1 MNECGEP
8 KVQSGSSRAETRVV
22 HLGRLSLTLAALLIL
37 SSCSLNSK
45 SNSTTIASTSVATSA
60 SVPSEVTPTA
70 SVSASPST
78 QGSPAALAT
87 STAMVQNPAPSGKQS
102 ITIAGGSLDPQTLD
116 PAVIRD
122 ADSAFYARQ
131 VFRGLVKLTS
141 NLEPAADL
149 AATID
154 VSSDQLTYTFHLR
167 AGLKFSSGKAITAND
182 VQYSLDRATDPA
194 IAEQAGG
201 AIPALTFLTDV
212 AGVSERAAGKT
223 DHISGVK
230 VINDQTLTITL
241 THPVADFLV
250 KLASTPASVVDR
262 TDVSKGGEWWRSPDA
277 SGPFTI
283 SSWKAGSQMVLK
295 GNSKYIVEPPM
306 LQTVTFLFG
315 ATASDP
321 FTMYE
326 RGQVAWASVP
336 SDAVD
341 RVQASNSPYRDQLVV
356 QPLLAT
362 SYILLNPNVAPF
374 DDINVR
380 KALIMAFDRTKIATV
395 TYDGHVQVLNGIV
408 PPGLDDTNWAA
419 NVPAYDPA
427 AAKALLQQT
436 SLANGGPGVIFY
448 TSGEYAPVAMKLQLK
463 QNLGLD
469 SDVVQLE
476 FTDYLNDITAH
487 KLPATTESWVADYPD
502 PEDFLRA
509 LFYSTS
515 SENSVGYNNP
525 AVDKLLDEASAEPD
539 KAKRDDLYRQAQQ
552 KIIDDAVV
560 IPLYADTDYE
570 LVEPYVHGLQVSPV
584 GILGLESVWVTK

>member
-1 MNECGEP
+1 M
-8 KVQSGSSRAETRVV
+8 
-22 HLGRLSLTLAALLIL
+22 LALLLIL
-37 SSCSLNSK
+37 TSCSLSSK
-45 SNSTTIASTSVATSA
+45 SNSTSSVSTAVSTGA
-60 SVPSEVTPTA
+60 SVPSEITPTTTA
-70 SVSASPST
+70 PSSST
-78 QGSPAALAT
+78 AEGSPAAVAT
-87 STAMVQNPAPSGKQS
+87 TTEVVQNPAPSGKQS
-102 ITIAGGSLDPQTLD
+102 ITIAGGPQDPPTLD

-122 ADSAFYARQ
+122 VDSAFYARQ
-131 VFRGLVKLTS
+131 VFRGLVKLTVD
-141 NLEPAADL
+141 LKPAPDL
-149 AATID
+149 AGKID
-154 VSSDQLTYTFHLR
+154 VSGDQLTYTFHLR
-167 AGLKFSSGKAITAND
+167 GGLKFSSGKAITATD

-194 IAEQAGG
+194 IAQQAGG
-201 AIPALTFLTDV
+201 AIPALTFLTDI
-212 AGVSERAAGKT
+212 AGVNERAAGKA

-230 VINDQTLTITL
+230 VVNDQTLTITL

-262 TDVSKGGEWWRSPDA
+262 ADVSKGGEWWRSPNS

-283 SSWKAGSQMVLK
+283 SSWKAGSQIVLA
-295 GNSKYIVEPPM
+295 GNSKYIVEPPT

-315 ATASDP
+315 ASASDP
-321 FTMYE
+321 FTLYE

-362 SYILLNPNVAPF
+362 SYILLNPNMAPF
-374 DDINVR
+374 NDINVR

-395 TYDGHVQVLNGIV
+395 TYDGHVQELNGIV
-408 PPGLDDTNWAA
+408 PPGLDDSDWSA

-427 AAKALLQQT
+427 AAKNLLQQT
-436 SLANGGPGVIFY
+436 SLANGGTGVIFY
-448 TSGEYAPVAMKLQLK
+448 TSGAYAPVAMKLQLK

-476 FTDYLNDITAH
+476 FSDYLNDITAH
-487 KLPATTESWVADYPD
+487 RLPATTESWVADYPD

-525 AVDKLLDEASAEPD
+525 DVDKLLDEALAEPD
-539 KAKRDDLYRQAQQ
+539 KTKRDELYRQAQQ
-552 KIIDDAVV
+552 QIIDDAVV
-560 IPLYADTDYE
+560 IPLYADIDYQ
-570 LVEPYVHGLQVSPV
+570 LVEPYVHGLQISPV